1 MLHTFRQLSIG
12 LGLMALSIVVLLL
25 SDLDSRVGPDQQTR
39 RRGELPRVAILQ
51 ANAQWIFDT
60 GVAGIID
67 GLAEAGFHDK
77 REIALRKFNPMGDSN
92 VSNSIAREVT
102 EGGYDLIITTTT
114 PMLQVVANANRT
126 RRVPQ
131 IFALVSIPSETGVG
145 VSEVDPLNHPPY
157 LTGYGTRL
165 PATQAFR
172 LAKEINPRLKRIGT
186 VWNPQEVNS
195 EVQIRDA
202 RAVCKEL
209 GMELV
214 DVTVDSTG
222 AVGEATASVIARR
235 IEAFFIPGDITVMP
249 AIHNVLQITR
259 RANIPT
265 FSIFPTDVPKGS
277 LFGVGADYY
286 EVGRGAGRLAAEVLR
301 GRNPATIPVTDYM
314 PEKIVLNDQARMRL
328 PNPQEWDF
336 PESLRERA
344 HTIVTA
350 DGKLNI
356 LKEDA
361 GPKAPAPA
369 PTPEATA
376 KPSPTP

>member
-12 LGLMALSIVVLLL
+12 LGLMALCIGVLLL
-25 SDLDSRVGPDQQTR
+25 SDLDSRVRPGDQGR
-39 RRGELPRVAILQ
+39 RHGELPRVAVLQ
-51 ANAQWIFDT
+51 ANAQWIFDE
-60 GVAGIID
+60 GVAGIIA
-67 GLAEAGFHDK
+67 GLAEEGFRDK
-77 REIALRKFNPMGDSN
+77 HEIHLRKFNPMGDSN

-114 PMLQVVANANRT
+114 PMLQVVANANRA

-131 IFALVSIPSETGVG
+131 LFALVSIPSETGTG
-145 VSEVDPLNHPPY
+145 VSELDPLNHPPY

-165 PATQAFR
+165 PAAQAFR
-172 LAKEINPRLKRIGT
+172 IAREINPRLQRIGT

-214 DVTVDSTG
+214 DATVDNTG
-222 AVGEATASVIARR
+222 AVGEATASVIARG

-249 AIHNVLQITR
+249 AIHNVFQITR

-286 EVGRGAGRLAAEVLR
+286 EVGRGTGRLAAEVLR
-301 GRNPATIPVTDYM
+301 GRNTATIPVTDYM
-314 PEKIVLNDQARMRL
+314 PEKIVLNEEARMRL
-328 PNPQEWDF
+328 ANPQAWDF
-336 PESLRERA
+336 PESLRKRA
-344 HTIVTA
+344 YAIVTPEGA
-350 DGKLNI
+350 LNV
-356 LKEDA
+356 LRDD
-361 GPKAPAPA
+361 PAPGAPA
-369 PTPEATA
+369 PTP
-376 KPSPTP
+376 SPTPAPSPSP